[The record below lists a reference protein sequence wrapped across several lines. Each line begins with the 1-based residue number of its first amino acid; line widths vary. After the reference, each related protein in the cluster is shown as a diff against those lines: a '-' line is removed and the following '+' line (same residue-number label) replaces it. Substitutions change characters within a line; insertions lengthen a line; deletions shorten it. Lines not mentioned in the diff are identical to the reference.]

1 MEKEN
6 KEEKR
11 VIPFVKP
18 ARIGNFKLW
27 RSRFRMTITPTE
39 ADRERVFRESGGKK
53 KAVSRSFDIEQ
64 LNVSELD
71 GGWQIKI
78 PATYEMFGMIS
89 QMYADGDDA
98 RIATILGNMM
108 YVSAVGNGFFQR
120 AVNICS
126 MLYANPDA
134 LKEDNPQHKD
144 LVDDVHSLIGRFLEW
159 RKLYDERMKEME
171 PTEDEDRQEE
181 IAEQAMEVLAD
192 KE

>member
-11 VIPFVKP
+11 VIPFTKP
-18 ARIGNFKLW
+18 VRIGNFKLW
-27 RSRFRMTITPTE
+27 RSRFRMSITPTE
-39 ADRERVFRESGGKK
+39 ADRERVFKESGGKK

-98 RIATILGNMM
+98 RIASILGNMM

-126 MLYANPDA
+126 MLYANPDT

-144 LVDDVHSLIGRFLEW
+144 LVDDVHNLIGRFLDW
-159 RKLYDERMKEME
+159 RKLYDERMKENE
-171 PTEDEDRQEE
+171 PTEDDDRHEE
-181 IAEQAMEVLAD
+181 MAEKAMDVLNN
-192 KE
+192 E